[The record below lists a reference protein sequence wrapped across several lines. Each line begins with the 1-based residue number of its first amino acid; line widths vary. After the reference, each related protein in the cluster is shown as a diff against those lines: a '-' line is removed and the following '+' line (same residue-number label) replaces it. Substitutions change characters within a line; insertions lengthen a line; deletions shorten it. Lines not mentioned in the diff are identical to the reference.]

1 MIRMLRVLTIALV
14 LVASAA
20 AVVAQ
25 DAAPQGAARNAPP
38 ALVPL
43 KVTLVFS
50 RFQGEKKLS
59 SVPYVLFLTAND
71 RRETNLRMGTRVP
84 TVSTVFGAK
93 EGSGVPA
100 TSFTY
105 QNVGTDIDCS
115 ASSAPEGGFTL
126 QLTVSDSSLYYPDKT
141 ETSGTASVLSGVPAM
156 RNFTSKF
163 NVLLRDGQTAQY
175 VAATDPVSGQT
186 VRIDATLNVQK

>member
-1 MIRMLRVLTIALV
+1 VSRMFRIFTVAVVLCASTAALV
-14 LVASAA
+14 
-20 AVVAQ
+20 AQ
-25 DAAPQGAARNAPP
+25 EAPPQAAARNAPA

-84 TVSTVFGAK
+84 VVSTVFGGGAANVQ
-93 EGSGVPA
+93 S
-100 TSFTY
+100 SFTY

-126 QLTVSDSSLYYPDKT
+126 QLTVTDSSLYYPEKR
-141 ETSGTASVLSGVPAM
+141 ETAPASVIDGVPAM